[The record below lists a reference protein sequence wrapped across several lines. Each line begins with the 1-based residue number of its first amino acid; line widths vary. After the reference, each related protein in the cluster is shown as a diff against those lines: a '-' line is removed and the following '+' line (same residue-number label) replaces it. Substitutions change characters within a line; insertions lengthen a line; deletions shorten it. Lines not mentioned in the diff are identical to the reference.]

1 MQAIKDAVKERVN
14 KDAGGDDVWIMC
26 PDGDESDTTCVLDG
40 EHMWSDLNVGKT
52 DEYITGSLMINHIH
66 YDGTVSYYNVVL
78 GKGDNKPYSMIVTD
92 KGELKT
98 E

>member
-1 MQAIKDAVKERVN
+1 
-14 KDAGGDDVWIMC
+14 
-26 PDGDESDTTCVLDG
+26 
-40 EHMWSDLNVGKT
+40 
-52 DEYITGSLMINHIH
+52 MINHIH